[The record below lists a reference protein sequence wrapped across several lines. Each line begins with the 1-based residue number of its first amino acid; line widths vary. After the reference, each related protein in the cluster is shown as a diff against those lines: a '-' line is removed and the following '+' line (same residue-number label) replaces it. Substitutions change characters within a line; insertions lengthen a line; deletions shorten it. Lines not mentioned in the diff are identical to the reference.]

1 MFSLDTQISLVIISG
16 RSGAGKSVALRVL
29 EDLGYYCIDNL
40 PVSFLTQL
48 LKDAKDKYPKLA
60 ISIDI
65 RNMPHNAK
73 SLESIHNEIK
83 NNQKINSTIIY
94 IDADDNVLIKRYSE
108 TRRLH
113 PLSRQKLSLDEA
125 IKKETMILEDL
136 AALADLRI
144 DTSNMSIHELSTKL
158 TTLIVGKPSKQ
169 LVIVFES
176 FGFKNGISKDADFV
190 FDARFL
196 PNPYWDEKL
205 RDKTGLDKEVE
216 EFFNQYD
223 DVKKFIEE
231 IDQFLMHW
239 LPSIEVSNRSYLTI
253 AIGCTGGKHRS
264 VYVAESLYKK
274 FLARGLLAQSRHN
287 NI

>member
-94 IDADDNVLIKRYSE
+94 IDA
-108 TRRLH
+108 
-113 PLSRQKLSLDEA
+113 A
-125 IKKETMILEDL
+125 
-136 AALADLRI
+136 
-144 DTSNMSIHELSTKL
+144 
-158 TTLIVGKPSKQ
+158 
-169 LVIVFES
+169 
-176 FGFKNGISKDADFV
+176 
-190 FDARFL
+190 
-196 PNPYWDEKL
+196 
-205 RDKTGLDKEVE
+205 
-216 EFFNQYD
+216 
-223 DVKKFIEE
+223 
-231 IDQFLMHW
+231 
-239 LPSIEVSNRSYLTI
+239 
-253 AIGCTGGKHRS
+253 
-264 VYVAESLYKK
+264 
-274 FLARGLLAQSRHN
+274 
-287 NI
+287 